1 MSKYLPA
8 RTALAGAAVIVLAG
22 CGASGKAGTPQVS
35 TGVGKAASTS
45 AAATAAAS
53 GAGQG
58 SSTGHGSGAG
68 ATSNSF
74 VASTSIPF
82 PAAVG
87 NTWVY
92 QTTDNI
98 NGEKGLTTDK
108 IVAAGPTAAGYQ
120 VTMSQSINI
129 GGSVTTAQPVYVFYP
144 NGNVGYP
151 VTDANGVS
159 VVGSGV
165 TWPDAAGLASGRAY
179 HSVLRIRVTQAGAT
193 QYQNAN
199 VTVQSAGTAA
209 VTVPAGTYQATV
221 VTMTI
226 TTQVGSSF
234 TTTVEV
240 KTWLAGGTGPVKSEV
255 LTYAS
260 GKTELTTTNELLTFT
275 KGPARADGS

>member
-8 RTALAGAAVIVLAG
+8 RTVLAGAAVIVLAG
-22 CGASGKAGTPQVS
+22 CGASGNARTPQVS
-35 TGVGKAASTS
+35 TGVGTPASTS

-58 SSTGHGSGAG
+58 SGSA

-74 VASTSIPF
+74 VAPSSIPF
-82 PAAVG
+82 PIAVG
-87 NTWVY
+87 STWVY
-92 QTTDNI
+92 QTTANI
-98 NGEKGLTTDK
+98 NGENGLTTNK
-108 IVAAGPTAAGYQ
+108 IVAAGPTAAGYE
-120 VTMSQSINI
+120 VTMSETVDI
-129 GGSVTTAQPVYVFYP
+129 GGSVSTAQPVYVFYP
-144 NGNVGYP
+144 SGKVGYP

-159 VVGSGV
+159 VVGGGV
-165 TWPDAAGLASGRAY
+165 LWPDAAGLASGRPY

-199 VTVQSAGTAA
+199 VTVQGAGLAA

-221 VTMTI
+221 VNMTI
-226 TTQVGSSF
+226 TTQVGSF